1 MTSKLLPPNSHPS
14 WADYL
19 TNERLAQL
27 EDIENKIGTGYDPAP
42 HLVLRFLTTDLT
54 QMQVVILGQDPY
66 PQPGVARG
74 RAFEVGGLTSW
85 LDNFPQSSLRNIVRL
100 LYRTYKGINDYAA
113 IPKFQQIREEI
124 RRGTWQILPPHKLF
138 AAWEAQGVLLLNTC
152 FTVKGKPG
160 EHAAI
165 WLDFTRE
172 LLQYISEVKP
182 NLHWFL
188 WGKHAQS
195 FMPYISSGIFHCSR
209 HPMLCSP
216 RYEDDFLRSDCFHAT
231 RELINWLG
239 V

>member
-1 MTSKLLPPNSHPS
+1 MASNLLPPNIHPA
-14 WADYL
+14 WCDFL
-19 TNERLAQL
+19 TKERMAQL
-27 EDIENKIGTGYDPAP
+27 KEIEDQIGTGYDPVP
-42 HLVLRFLTTDLT
+42 EKVLRFLTTDLT
-54 QMQVVILGQDPY
+54 KMQVVILGQDPY
-66 PQPGVARG
+66 PQPGVAQG

-100 LYRTYKGINDYAA
+100 LYRTYKGINDYAKL
-113 IPKFQQIREEI
+113 PKFQQIRKEIEE
-124 RRGTWQILPPHKLF
+124 GTWRILPPHQLF
-138 AAWEAQGVLLLNTC
+138 AAWEEQGVLLLNTC

-172 LLQYISEVKP
+172 LLQYISKVRP

-195 FMPYISSGIFHCSR
+195 FMPYINSGIFHCSH

-216 RYEDDFLRSDCFHAT
+216 RYEDDFLRADCFQAT